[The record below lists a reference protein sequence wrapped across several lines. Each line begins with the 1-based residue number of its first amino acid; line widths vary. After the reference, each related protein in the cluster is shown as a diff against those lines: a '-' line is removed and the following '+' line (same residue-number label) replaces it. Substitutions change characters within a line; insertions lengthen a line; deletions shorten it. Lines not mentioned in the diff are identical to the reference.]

1 MTSAQP
7 VSLTGF
13 TSVLEQLC
21 QEGRTGTFHLATDL
35 NHTAAVTLKAG
46 QIVGVRYRISRNLAA
61 LQELL
66 KAKSLTYR
74 FEAKEPLEQASSDLP
89 ETQAVLAQ
97 LKAALAGQ
105 SFTPQPATQP
115 VIASSSVTTT
125 SPVKQLPSSV
135 KVLLESALAEHIG
148 PMASIVAQG
157 VFNKTGDA
165 VEALAAL
172 AAKVP
177 DPSRAQR
184 FKQEVEKKLKT
195 LA

>member
-13 TSVLEQLC
+13 TSLLEQLC
-21 QEGRTGTFHLATDL
+21 QEGKTGTFHLATDL
-35 NHTAAVTLKAG
+35 NHTAAVTLRAG

-74 FEAKEPLEQASSDLP
+74 FEAKEPLEASSAELP
-89 ETQAVLAQ
+89 ETQAVLTQ

-105 SFTPQPATQP
+105 SYAAP
-115 VIASSSVTTT
+115 TTT
-125 SPVKQLPSSV
+125 MVPAAKATTVTPHLPASV
-135 KVLLESALAEHIG
+135 KALLESALAEHIG
-148 PMASIVAQG
+148 PMASIVAGG
-157 VFNKTGDA
+157 VFNKTGNV
-165 VEALAAL
+165 VEALDAL

-177 DPSRAQR
+177 DPVRAQR

-195 LA
+195 LV